1 MRQIARHPLQLRAPS
16 LLIGLLLVAPQAL
29 AAMELVKVEYVPFPS
44 KDELR
49 TIQLKAFDCSREN
62 TAESCE
68 RTRALADPLMDHPR
82 LPAACKDAIW
92 DLTSGK
98 QRLSTPRQHRQAGPP
113 PHRRLRRSSETQ
125 AHGAEAWKPHSQSNV
140 NRWPG
145 SNRPTSSRISCII

>member
-1 MRQIARHPLQLRAPS
+1 MSLSERHPLLLRAPS

-62 TAESCE
+62 TAEPCE

-82 LPAACKDAIW
+82 LPAACKDAVW
-92 DLTSGK
+92 ELLQVAKPAASNSF
-98 QRLSTPRQHRQAGPP
+98 QRRDAIDKPA
-113 PHRRLRRSSETQ
+113 RRLTVVC
-125 AHGAEAWKPHSQSNV
+125 ADPVKPKPSAPK
-140 NRWPG
+140 PG
-145 SNRPTSSRISCII
+145 SPNPSQT